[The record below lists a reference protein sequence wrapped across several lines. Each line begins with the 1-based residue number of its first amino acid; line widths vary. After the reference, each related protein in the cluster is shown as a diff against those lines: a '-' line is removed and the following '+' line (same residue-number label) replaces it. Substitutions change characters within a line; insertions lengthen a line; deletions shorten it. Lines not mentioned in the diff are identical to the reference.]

1 MKNNDSGQ
9 MKPGELGSISR
20 SSSYSNSQISGSVR
34 ASAAISSHTLQ
45 RSRKPVPQHTLLT
58 LPRSHSSYRQFS
70 STAVGP
76 ASGGGGVSNI
86 AVAVGSSEQQ
96 QNAAPSSALSST
108 QHSPLEDTGLIRR
121 KKFQVDIFRAL
132 NIF

>member
-1 MKNNDSGQ
+1 

-20 SSSYSNSQISGSVR
+20 SSSYSNSQISGSVEGVR

-76 ASGGGGVSNI
+76 ASGGGGVTNI